1 MISNFNTRFAGKTII
16 LFLIPLFSLAQN
28 NPYEDTIENVI
39 SSKKDN
45 QSVLFTAIVTQWED
59 DTSFSVEDR
68 TGSIKVIFNTT
79 GKPDLI
85 SGDEISIRG
94 KVQINDQG
102 EKEILMTSYRKIKFV
117 KDPSNCCKPE
127 VD

>member
-1 MISNFNTRFAGKTII
+1 M
-16 LFLIPLFSLAQN
+16 FLIPLFSLAQN

>member
-1 MISNFNTRFAGKTII
+1 MISNFNTRFAVQTII
-16 LFLIPLFSLAQN
+16 LFLIPLFSLAQP
-28 NPYEDTIENVI
+28 NPYEDTIANII
-39 SSKKDN
+39 SSKKEN
-45 QSVLFTAIVTQWED
+45 QSVLFTAIIAQWED
-59 DTSFSVEDR
+59 DTSFSVEDL
-68 TGSIKVIFNTT
+68 TGSIKVIFNTP

-85 SGDEISIRG
+85 SGDELSIRG